1 MVFNTS
7 GGRNTIMLGLLELQ
21 TQIREGKLLPFY
33 IFTGEEIELQNIY
46 LKQMGNVIRIDKVA
60 DVYNKITSKLISGK
74 FAVYVV
80 RDDMDFIKSEKT
92 WSSISDKIRNAVL
105 VVQVTTPSKCKKFI
119 KELNDCAVEFN
130 HMTTKQLLNV
140 VNIDASVSNK
150 QYFIEACNND
160 LNTINNYLDIFKR
173 AGIKELNKKIV
184 DEYISTKEEVTVF
197 QLADAIMKKD
207 EQLTFRLL
215 DQLLEDKN
223 NVMGIIY
230 AIYSQLHKCVLV
242 EGYRGEKDIAKV
254 TGINSWICNNILRDN
269 RIQPAKL
276 LTALRLVQ
284 KYDKGIKTGKYDT
297 VIACYSLIIEIL
309 SCC

>member
-1 MVFNTS
+1 
-7 GGRNTIMLGLLELQ
+7 MLGLLDLQ
-21 TQIREGKLLPFY
+21 TQIREGSLLPFY
-33 IFTGEEIELQNIY
+33 VFTGEEIELQNIY
-46 LKQMGNVIRIDKVA
+46 LKQMGHVIRVDRVA
-60 DVYNKITSKLISGK
+60 DIYNKITSKLISGK

-92 WSSISDKIRNAVL
+92 WSSISDRIRNAVL
-105 VVQVTTPSKCKKFI
+105 VIQVTTPNKCKKFI
-119 KELNDCAVEFN
+119 KELNDCVVEFN

-140 VNIDASVSNK
+140 VNMDCSVSNK

-184 DEYISTKEEVTVF
+184 DEYIPTKEDVTVF
-197 QLADAIMKKD
+197 QLADAVMRKD

-215 DQLLEDKN
+215 DRLLEDKN

-242 EGYRGEKDIAKV
+242 EGYRGEKNISKV

-269 RIQPAKL
+269 RIEPSKL

-284 KYDKGIKTGKYDT
+284 KYDKGIKTGKYDG
-297 VIACYSLIIEIL
+297 VMACYSLIVEIL

>member
-1 MVFNTS
+1 
-7 GGRNTIMLGLLELQ
+7 MLGLLDLQ
-21 TQIREGKLLPFY
+21 TQIREGSLLPFY

-46 LKQMGNVIRIDKVA
+46 LKQMGNVIRVDRVA
-60 DVYNKITSKLISGK
+60 DIYNKITSKLISGK

-92 WSSISDKIRNAVL
+92 WGSISDRIRNAVL
-105 VVQVTTPSKCKKFI
+105 VIQVTTPNKCKKFI
-119 KELNDCAVEFN
+119 KELNDCVVEFN

-140 VNIDASVSNK
+140 VNMDCSVSNK

-173 AGIKELNKKIV
+173 VGIKELNKKIV
-184 DEYISTKEEVTVF
+184 DEYIPTKEDVTVF
-197 QLADAIMKKD
+197 QLADAVMRKD
-207 EQLTFRLL
+207 EQLTFKLL

-242 EGYRGEKDIAKV
+242 EGYRGEKNISKV

-269 RIQPAKL
+269 RIEPSKL

-284 KYDKGIKTGKYDT
+284 KYDKGIKTGKYDG
-297 VIACYSLIIEIL
+297 VIACYSLIVEIL

>member
-1 MVFNTS
+1 
-7 GGRNTIMLGLLELQ
+7 MLGLLDLQ
-21 TQIREGKLLPFY
+21 TQIREGSLLPFY
-33 IFTGEEIELQNIY
+33 VFTGEEIELQNIY
-46 LKQMGNVIRIDKVA
+46 LKQMGDVIRVDRVA
-60 DVYNKITSKLISGK
+60 DIYNKITSKLISGK

-92 WSSISDKIRNAVL
+92 WGSISDRIRNAVL
-105 VVQVTTPSKCKKFI
+105 VIQVTTPNKCKKFI
-119 KELNDCAVEFN
+119 KELNDCVVEFN

-140 VNIDASVSNK
+140 VNMDCSVSNK

-173 AGIKELNKKIV
+173 VGIKELNKKIV
-184 DEYISTKEEVTVF
+184 DEYIPTKEDVTVF
-197 QLADAIMKKD
+197 QLADAVMRKD

-242 EGYRGEKDIAKV
+242 EGYRGEKNISKV

-269 RIQPAKL
+269 RIEPSKL

-284 KYDKGIKTGKYDT
+284 KYDKGIKTGKYDG
-297 VIACYSLIIEIL
+297 VMACYSLIVEIL

>member
-1 MVFNTS
+1 
-7 GGRNTIMLGLLELQ
+7 MLGLLDLQ
-21 TQIREGKLLPFY
+21 TQIREGSLLPFY

-46 LKQMGNVIRIDKVA
+46 LKQMGDVIRVDRVA
-60 DVYNKITSKLISGK
+60 DIYNKITSKLISGK

-92 WSSISDKIRNAVL
+92 WGSISDRIRNAVL
-105 VVQVTTPSKCKKFI
+105 VIQVTTPSKCKKFL
-119 KELNDCAVEFN
+119 KELNDCVVEFN

-140 VNIDASVSNK
+140 VNMDCSVSNK

-184 DEYISTKEEVTVF
+184 DEYIPTKEDVTVF
-197 QLADAIMKKD
+197 QLADAVMRKD
-207 EQLTFRLL
+207 EQLTFKLL

-242 EGYRGEKDIAKV
+242 EGYRGEKNISKV

-269 RIQPAKL
+269 RIEPPKL

-284 KYDKGIKTGKYDT
+284 KYDKGIKTGKYDG
-297 VIACYSLIIEIL
+297 VIACYSLIVEIL

>member
-1 MVFNTS
+1 
-7 GGRNTIMLGLLELQ
+7 MLGLLDLQ
-21 TQIREGKLLPFY
+21 TQIREGSLLPFY
-33 IFTGEEIELQNIY
+33 IFIGEEIELQNIY
-46 LKQMGNVIRIDKVA
+46 LKQMGNVIRVDRVA
-60 DVYNKITSKLISGK
+60 DIYNKITSKLISGK

-92 WSSISDKIRNAVL
+92 WGSISDRIRNAVL
-105 VVQVTTPSKCKKFI
+105 VIQVTTPNKCKKFI
-119 KELNDCAVEFN
+119 KELNDCVVEFN

-140 VNIDASVSNK
+140 VNMDCSVSNK

-173 AGIKELNKKIV
+173 VGIKELNKKIV
-184 DEYISTKEEVTVF
+184 DEYIPTKEDVTVF
-197 QLADAIMKKD
+197 QLADAVMRKD

-242 EGYRGEKDIAKV
+242 EGYRGEKNISKV

-269 RIQPAKL
+269 RIEPPKL

-284 KYDKGIKTGKYDT
+284 KYDKGIKTGKYEG
-297 VIACYSLIIEIL
+297 VMACYSLIVEIL

>member
-1 MVFNTS
+1 
-7 GGRNTIMLGLLELQ
+7 MLGLLDLQ
-21 TQIREGKLLPFY
+21 TQIREGSLLPFY

-46 LKQMGNVIRIDKVA
+46 LKQMGNVIRVDRVA
-60 DVYNKITSKLISGK
+60 DIYNKITSKLISGK
-74 FAVYVV
+74 FIVYVV

-92 WSSISDKIRNAVL
+92 WSSISDRIRNVVL
-105 VVQVTTPSKCKKFI
+105 VIQVTTPNKCKKFI
-119 KELNDCAVEFN
+119 KELNDCVVEFN

-140 VNIDASVSNK
+140 VNMDCSVSNK

-184 DEYISTKEEVTVF
+184 DEYIPTKEDVTVF
-197 QLADAIMKKD
+197 QLADAVMRKD
-207 EQLTFRLL
+207 EQLTFKLL
-215 DQLLEDKN
+215 DRLLEDKN

-242 EGYRGEKDIAKV
+242 EGYRGEKNISKV

-269 RIQPAKL
+269 RIEPPKL

-284 KYDKGIKTGKYDT
+284 KYDKGIKTGKYDG
-297 VIACYSLIIEIL
+297 VMACYSLIVEIL

>member
-1 MVFNTS
+1 
-7 GGRNTIMLGLLELQ
+7 MLGLLDLQ
-21 TQIREGKLLPFY
+21 TQIREGSLLPFY
-33 IFTGEEIELQNIY
+33 VFTGEEIELQNIY
-46 LKQMGNVIRIDKVA
+46 LKQMGDVIRVDRVA
-60 DVYNKITSKLISGK
+60 DIYNKITSKLISGK

-92 WSSISDKIRNAVL
+92 WGSISDRIRNAVL
-105 VVQVTTPSKCKKFI
+105 VIQVTTPSKCKKFL
-119 KELNDCAVEFN
+119 KELNDCVVEFN

-140 VNIDASVSNK
+140 VNMDCSVSNK

-184 DEYISTKEEVTVF
+184 DEYIPTKEDVTVF
-197 QLADAIMKKD
+197 QLADAVMRKD

-242 EGYRGEKDIAKV
+242 EGYRGEKNISKV

-269 RIQPAKL
+269 RIEPPKL

-284 KYDKGIKTGKYDT
+284 KYDKGIKTGKYDG
-297 VIACYSLIIEIL
+297 VMACYSLIVEIL

>member
-1 MVFNTS
+1 
-7 GGRNTIMLGLLELQ
+7 MLGLLDLQ
-21 TQIREGKLLPFY
+21 TQIREGSLLPFY

-46 LKQMGNVIRIDKVA
+46 LKQMGNVIRVDRVA
-60 DVYNKITSKLISGK
+60 DIYNKITSKLISGK
-74 FAVYVV
+74 FTVYVV

-92 WSSISDKIRNAVL
+92 WGSISDRIRNAVL
-105 VVQVTTPSKCKKFI
+105 VIQVTTPSKCKKFI
-119 KELNDCAVEFN
+119 KELNDCVVEFN

-140 VNIDASVSNK
+140 VNMDCSVSNK

-184 DEYISTKEEVTVF
+184 DEYIPTKEDVTVF
-197 QLADAIMKKD
+197 QLADAVMRKD

-242 EGYRGEKDIAKV
+242 EGYRGEKNISKV

-269 RIQPAKL
+269 RIEPSKL

-284 KYDKGIKTGKYDT
+284 KYDKGIKTGKYDG
-297 VIACYSLIIEIL
+297 VMACYSLIVEIL

>member
-1 MVFNTS
+1 
-7 GGRNTIMLGLLELQ
+7 MLGLLDLQ
-21 TQIREGKLLPFY
+21 TQIREGSLLPFY

-46 LKQMGNVIRIDKVA
+46 LKQMGNVIRVDRVA
-60 DVYNKITSKLISGK
+60 DIYNKITSKLISGK

-92 WSSISDKIRNAVL
+92 WGSINDRIRNAVL
-105 VVQVTTPSKCKKFI
+105 VIQVTTPNKCKKFI
-119 KELNDCAVEFN
+119 KELNDCVVEFN

-140 VNIDASVSNK
+140 VNMDCSVSNK

-184 DEYISTKEEVTVF
+184 DEYIPTKEDVTVF
-197 QLADAIMKKD
+197 QLADAVMRKD

-242 EGYRGEKDIAKV
+242 EGYRGEKNISKV

-269 RIQPAKL
+269 RIEPSKL

-284 KYDKGIKTGKYDT
+284 KYDKGIKIGKYDG
-297 VIACYSLIIEIL
+297 VMACYSLIVEIL

>member
-1 MVFNTS
+1 
-7 GGRNTIMLGLLELQ
+7 MLGLLDLQ
-21 TQIREGKLLPFY
+21 TQIREGSLLPFY

-46 LKQMGNVIRIDKVA
+46 LKQMGDVIRVDRVA
-60 DVYNKITSKLISGK
+60 DIYNKITSKLISGK

-92 WSSISDKIRNAVL
+92 WGSISDRIRNAVL
-105 VVQVTTPSKCKKFI
+105 VIQVTTPNKCKKFI
-119 KELNDCAVEFN
+119 KELNDCVVEFN

-140 VNIDASVSNK
+140 VNMDCSVSNK

-184 DEYISTKEEVTVF
+184 DEYIPTKEDVTVF
-197 QLADAIMKKD
+197 QLADAVMRKD

-242 EGYRGEKDIAKV
+242 EGYRGEKNISKV

-269 RIQPAKL
+269 RIEPSKL

-284 KYDKGIKTGKYDT
+284 KYDKGIKTGKYDG
-297 VIACYSLIIEIL
+297 VMACYSLIVEIL

>member
-1 MVFNTS
+1 
-7 GGRNTIMLGLLELQ
+7 MLGLLDLQ
-21 TQIREGKLLPFY
+21 TQIREGSLLPFY

-46 LKQMGNVIRIDKVA
+46 LKQMGNVIRVDRVA
-60 DVYNKITSKLISGK
+60 DIYNKITSKLISGK

-92 WSSISDKIRNAVL
+92 WGSISDRIRNAVL
-105 VVQVTTPSKCKKFI
+105 VIQVTTPNKCKKFI
-119 KELNDCAVEFN
+119 KELNDCVVEFN

-140 VNIDASVSNK
+140 VNMDCSVSNK

-184 DEYISTKEEVTVF
+184 DEYIPTKEDVTVF
-197 QLADAIMKKD
+197 QLADAVMRKD
-207 EQLTFRLL
+207 EQLTFKLL

-242 EGYRGEKDIAKV
+242 EGYRGEKNISKV

-269 RIQPAKL
+269 RIEPPKL

-284 KYDKGIKTGKYDT
+284 KYDKGIKTGKYDG
-297 VIACYSLIIEIL
+297 VMACYSLIVEIL

>member
-1 MVFNTS
+1 
-7 GGRNTIMLGLLELQ
+7 MLGLLDLQ
-21 TQIREGKLLPFY
+21 TQIREGSLLPFY

-46 LKQMGNVIRIDKVA
+46 LKQMGDVIRVDRVA
-60 DVYNKITSKLISGK
+60 DIYNKITSKLISGK

-92 WSSISDKIRNAVL
+92 WSSISDRIRNAVL
-105 VVQVTTPSKCKKFI
+105 VIQVTTPSKCKKFL
-119 KELNDCAVEFN
+119 KELNDCVVEFN

-140 VNIDASVSNK
+140 VNMDCSVSNK

-184 DEYISTKEEVTVF
+184 DEYIPTKEDVTVF
-197 QLADAIMKKD
+197 QLADAVMRKD

-242 EGYRGEKDIAKV
+242 EGYRGEKNISKV

-269 RIQPAKL
+269 RIEPPKL

-284 KYDKGIKTGKYDT
+284 KYDKGIKTGKYDG
-297 VIACYSLIIEIL
+297 VMACYSLIVEIL

>member
-1 MVFNTS
+1 
-7 GGRNTIMLGLLELQ
+7 MLGLLDLQ
-21 TQIREGKLLPFY
+21 TQIREGSLLPFY
-33 IFTGEEIELQNIY
+33 VFTGEEIELQNIY
-46 LKQMGNVIRIDKVA
+46 LKQMGDVIRVDRVA
-60 DVYNKITSKLISGK
+60 DIYNKITSKLISGK

-92 WSSISDKIRNAVL
+92 WGSISDRIRNAVL
-105 VVQVTTPSKCKKFI
+105 VIQVTTPSKCKKFL
-119 KELNDCAVEFN
+119 KELNDCVVEFN

-140 VNIDASVSNK
+140 VNMDCSVSNK

-160 LNTINNYLDIFKR
+160 LNTINNYLDIFRR

-184 DEYISTKEEVTVF
+184 DEYIATKEDVTVF
-197 QLADAIMKKD
+197 QLADAVMRKD
-207 EQLTFRLL
+207 EQLTFKLL

-242 EGYRGEKDIAKV
+242 EGYRGEKNISKV

-269 RIQPAKL
+269 RIEPPKL

-284 KYDKGIKTGKYDT
+284 KYDKGIKTGKYDG
-297 VIACYSLIIEIL
+297 VIACYSLIVEIL

>member
-1 MVFNTS
+1 
-7 GGRNTIMLGLLELQ
+7 MLGLLDLQ
-21 TQIREGKLLPFY
+21 TQIREGSLLPFY

-46 LKQMGNVIRIDKVA
+46 LKQMGNVIRVDRVA
-60 DVYNKITSKLISGK
+60 DIYNKITSKLISGK

-92 WSSISDKIRNAVL
+92 WGSISDRIRNAVL
-105 VVQVTTPSKCKKFI
+105 VIQVTTPNKCKKFI
-119 KELNDCAVEFN
+119 KELNDCVVEFN

-140 VNIDASVSNK
+140 VNMDCSVSNK

-184 DEYISTKEEVTVF
+184 DEYIPTKEDVTVF
-197 QLADAIMKKD
+197 QLADAVMRKD
-207 EQLTFRLL
+207 EQLTFKLL
-215 DQLLEDKN
+215 DRLLEDKN

-242 EGYRGEKDIAKV
+242 EGYRGEKNISKV

-269 RIQPAKL
+269 RIEPPKL

-284 KYDKGIKTGKYDT
+284 KYDKGIKTGKYDG
-297 VIACYSLIIEIL
+297 VIACYSLIVEIL

>member
-1 MVFNTS
+1 
-7 GGRNTIMLGLLELQ
+7 MLGLLDLQ
-21 TQIREGKLLPFY
+21 GQIREGNLLPFY
-33 IFTGEEIELQNIY
+33 VFIGEEIELQNIY
-46 LKQMGNVIRIDKVA
+46 LKQMGDVVRIDRVA
-60 DVYNKITSKLISGK
+60 DIYNKITSKLISGK

-92 WSSISDKIRNAVL
+92 WGSISNKIRNAIL

-119 KELNDCAVEFN
+119 KELNNCVVEFN

-140 VNIDASVSNK
+140 VNMDCSVSNK

-173 AGIKELNKKIV
+173 SGIKELNKKIV
-184 DEYISTKEEVTVF
+184 DEYIPTKEEVTVF

-223 NVMGIIY
+223 NAMGIIY

-242 EGYRGEKDIAKV
+242 EGYRGEENIAKI
-254 TGINSWICNNILRDN
+254 TGINSWVCNNILRYN
-269 RIQPAKL
+269 RIEPAKL

-284 KYDKGIKTGKYDT
+284 KYDQGVKTGKYEG
-297 VIACYSLIIEIL
+297 VVACYSLIIEIL

>member
-1 MVFNTS
+1 
-7 GGRNTIMLGLLELQ
+7 MLGLLDLQ
-21 TQIREGKLLPFY
+21 TQIREGSLLPFY

-46 LKQMGNVIRIDKVA
+46 LKQMGNVIRVDRVA
-60 DVYNKITSKLISGK
+60 DIYNKITSKLISGK

-92 WSSISDKIRNAVL
+92 WSSISDRIRNAVL
-105 VVQVTTPSKCKKFI
+105 VMQVTTPNKCKKFI
-119 KELNDCAVEFN
+119 KELNDCVVEFN

-140 VNIDASVSNK
+140 VNMDCSVSNK

-173 AGIKELNKKIV
+173 VGIKELNKKIV
-184 DEYISTKEEVTVF
+184 DEYIPTKEDVTVF
-197 QLADAIMKKD
+197 QLADAVMRKD

-242 EGYRGEKDIAKV
+242 EGYRGEKNISKV

-269 RIQPAKL
+269 RIEPSKL

-284 KYDKGIKTGKYDT
+284 KYDKGIKTGKYDG
-297 VIACYSLIIEIL
+297 VIACYSLIVEIL

>member
-1 MVFNTS
+1 
-7 GGRNTIMLGLLELQ
+7 MLGLLDLQ
-21 TQIREGKLLPFY
+21 TQIREGSLLPFY

-46 LKQMGNVIRIDKVA
+46 LKQMGNVIRVDRVA
-60 DVYNKITSKLISGK
+60 DIYNKITSKLISGK

-92 WSSISDKIRNAVL
+92 WSSISDRIRNAVL
-105 VVQVTTPSKCKKFI
+105 VIQVTTPNKCKKFI
-119 KELNDCAVEFN
+119 KELNDCVVEFN

-140 VNIDASVSNK
+140 VNMDCSVSNK

-173 AGIKELNKKIV
+173 VGIKELNKKIV
-184 DEYISTKEEVTVF
+184 DEYIPTKEDVTVF
-197 QLADAIMKKD
+197 QLADAVMRKD

-242 EGYRGEKDIAKV
+242 EGYRGEKNISKV

-269 RIQPAKL
+269 RIEPSKL

-284 KYDKGIKTGKYDT
+284 KYDKGIKTGKYDG
-297 VIACYSLIIEIL
+297 VIACYSLIVEIL

>member
-1 MVFNTS
+1 
-7 GGRNTIMLGLLELQ
+7 MLGLLDLQ
-21 TQIREGKLLPFY
+21 TQIREGSLLPFY

-46 LKQMGNVIRIDKVA
+46 LKQMGDVIRVDRVA
-60 DVYNKITSKLISGK
+60 DIYNKITSKLISGK

-92 WSSISDKIRNAVL
+92 WGSISDRIRNAVL
-105 VVQVTTPSKCKKFI
+105 VIQVTTPSKCKKFL
-119 KELNDCAVEFN
+119 KELNDCVVEFN

-140 VNIDASVSNK
+140 VNMDCSVSNK

-184 DEYISTKEEVTVF
+184 DEYIPTKEDVTVF
-197 QLADAIMKKD
+197 QLADAVMRKD
-207 EQLTFRLL
+207 EQLTFKLL

-242 EGYRGEKDIAKV
+242 EGYRGEKNISKV

-269 RIQPAKL
+269 RIEPPKL

-284 KYDKGIKTGKYDT
+284 KYDKGIKTGKYDG
-297 VIACYSLIIEIL
+297 VMACYSLIVEIL
-309 SCC
+309 SYC

>member
-1 MVFNTS
+1 
-7 GGRNTIMLGLLELQ
+7 MLGLLDLQ
-21 TQIREGKLLPFY
+21 TQIREGSLLPFY

-46 LKQMGNVIRIDKVA
+46 LKQMGDVIRVDRVA
-60 DVYNKITSKLISGK
+60 DIYNKITSKLISGK

-92 WSSISDKIRNAVL
+92 WSSISDRIRNAVL
-105 VVQVTTPSKCKKFI
+105 VIQVTTPSKCKKFI
-119 KELNDCAVEFN
+119 KELNDCVVEFN

-140 VNIDASVSNK
+140 VNMDCSVSNK

-184 DEYISTKEEVTVF
+184 DEYIPTKEDVTVF
-197 QLADAIMKKD
+197 QLADAVMRKD
-207 EQLTFRLL
+207 EQLTFKLL

-242 EGYRGEKDIAKV
+242 EGYRGEKNISKV

-269 RIQPAKL
+269 RIEPPKL

-284 KYDKGIKTGKYDT
+284 KYDKGIKTGKYDG
-297 VIACYSLIIEIL
+297 VMACYSLIVEIL

>member
-1 MVFNTS
+1 
-7 GGRNTIMLGLLELQ
+7 MLGLLDLQ
-21 TQIREGKLLPFY
+21 TQIREGSLLPFY

-46 LKQMGNVIRIDKVA
+46 LKQMSNVIRVDRVA
-60 DVYNKITSKLISGK
+60 DIYNKITSKLISGK

-92 WSSISDKIRNAVL
+92 WSSISDRIRNAVL
-105 VVQVTTPSKCKKFI
+105 VIQVTTPNKCKKFI
-119 KELNDCAVEFN
+119 KELNDCVVEFN

-140 VNIDASVSNK
+140 VNMDCSVSNK

-173 AGIKELNKKIV
+173 VGIKELNKKIV
-184 DEYISTKEEVTVF
+184 DEYIPTKEDVTVF
-197 QLADAIMKKD
+197 QLADAVMRKD

-242 EGYRGEKDIAKV
+242 EGYRGEKNISKV

-269 RIQPAKL
+269 RIEPSKL

-284 KYDKGIKTGKYDT
+284 KYDKGIKTGKYDG
-297 VIACYSLIIEIL
+297 VMACYSLIVEIL

>member
-1 MVFNTS
+1 
-7 GGRNTIMLGLLELQ
+7 MLGLLDLQ
-21 TQIREGKLLPFY
+21 GQIREGNLLPFY

-46 LKQMGNVIRIDKVA
+46 LKQMGNVVRIDRVA
-60 DVYNKITSKLISGK
+60 DIYNKITSKLISGK

-92 WSSISDKIRNAVL
+92 WGSISNKIRNAVL

-119 KELNDCAVEFN
+119 KELNNCVVEFN
-130 HMTTKQLLNV
+130 HMTTKQLLSV
-140 VNIDASVSNK
+140 VNMKGSVSNK

-173 AGIKELNKKIV
+173 SGIKELNKKIV
-184 DEYISTKEEVTVF
+184 DEYIPTKEEVTVF

-223 NVMGIIY
+223 NAMGIIY

-242 EGYRGEKDIAKV
+242 EGYRGEEDIAKI
-254 TGINSWICNNILRDN
+254 TGINSWICNNILRYN
-269 RIQPAKL
+269 RIEPAKL

-284 KYDKGIKTGKYDT
+284 KYDQGVKTGKYEG
-297 VIACYSLIIEIL
+297 VVACYSLIIEIL

>member
-1 MVFNTS
+1 
-7 GGRNTIMLGLLELQ
+7 MLGLLDLQ
-21 TQIREGKLLPFY
+21 TQIREGSLLPFY

-46 LKQMGNVIRIDKVA
+46 LKQMGDVIRVDRVA
-60 DVYNKITSKLISGK
+60 DIYNKITSKLISGK

-92 WSSISDKIRNAVL
+92 WGSISDRIRNAVL
-105 VVQVTTPSKCKKFI
+105 VIQVTTPSKCKKFL
-119 KELNDCAVEFN
+119 KELNDCVVEFN

-140 VNIDASVSNK
+140 VNMDCSVSNK

-184 DEYISTKEEVTVF
+184 DEYIATKEDVTVF
-197 QLADAIMKKD
+197 QLADAVMRKD
-207 EQLTFRLL
+207 EQLTFKLL

-242 EGYRGEKDIAKV
+242 EGYRGEKNISKV

-269 RIQPAKL
+269 RIEPPKL

-284 KYDKGIKTGKYDT
+284 KYDKGIKTGKYDG
-297 VIACYSLIIEIL
+297 VIACYSLIVEIL

>member
-1 MVFNTS
+1 
-7 GGRNTIMLGLLELQ
+7 MLGLLDLQ
-21 TQIREGKLLPFY
+21 TQIREGSLLPFY

-46 LKQMGNVIRIDKVA
+46 LKQMGNVIRVDRVA
-60 DVYNKITSKLISGK
+60 DIYNKITSKLISGK
-74 FAVYVV
+74 FTVYVV

-92 WSSISDKIRNAVL
+92 WGSISDRIRNAVL
-105 VVQVTTPSKCKKFI
+105 VIQVTTPSKCKKFI
-119 KELNDCAVEFN
+119 KELNDCVVEFN

-140 VNIDASVSNK
+140 VNMDCSVSNK

-173 AGIKELNKKIV
+173 TGIKELNKKIV
-184 DEYISTKEEVTVF
+184 DEYISTKEDVTVF
-197 QLADAIMKKD
+197 QLADAVMRKD
-207 EQLTFRLL
+207 EQLTFKLL
-215 DQLLEDKN
+215 DRLLEDKN

-242 EGYRGEKDIAKV
+242 EGYRGEKNISKV

-269 RIQPAKL
+269 RIEPSKL

-284 KYDKGIKTGKYDT
+284 KYDKGIKTGKYDG
-297 VIACYSLIIEIL
+297 VMACYSLIVEIL

>member
-1 MVFNTS
+1 
-7 GGRNTIMLGLLELQ
+7 MLGLLDLQ
-21 TQIREGKLLPFY
+21 GQIREGNLLPFY

-46 LKQMGNVIRIDKVA
+46 LKQMGNVVRIDRVA
-60 DVYNKITSKLISGK
+60 DIYNKITSKLISGK

-92 WSSISDKIRNAVL
+92 WGSISNKIRNAVL

-119 KELNDCAVEFN
+119 KDLNDCVVEFN

-140 VNIDASVSNK
+140 VNMDCSVSNK

-173 AGIKELNKKIV
+173 SGIKELNKKIV
-184 DEYISTKEEVTVF
+184 DEYIPTKEEVTVF

-223 NVMGIIY
+223 NAMGIIY

-242 EGYRGEKDIAKV
+242 EGYRGEEDIAKI
-254 TGINSWICNNILRDN
+254 TGINSWICNNILRYN
-269 RIQPAKL
+269 RIEPAKL

-284 KYDKGIKTGKYDT
+284 KYDQGVKTGKYEG
-297 VIACYSLIIEIL
+297 VVACYSLIIEIL

>member
-1 MVFNTS
+1 
-7 GGRNTIMLGLLELQ
+7 MLGLLDLQ
-21 TQIREGKLLPFY
+21 TQIREGSLLPFY

-46 LKQMGNVIRIDKVA
+46 LKQMGNVIRVDRVA
-60 DVYNKITSKLISGK
+60 DIYNKITSKLISGK

-92 WSSISDKIRNAVL
+92 WGSISDRIRNAVL
-105 VVQVTTPSKCKKFI
+105 VIQVTTPNKCKKFI
-119 KELNDCAVEFN
+119 KELNDCVVEFN

-140 VNIDASVSNK
+140 VNMNCSVSNK

-184 DEYISTKEEVTVF
+184 DEYIPTKEDVTVF
-197 QLADAIMKKD
+197 QLADAVMRKD
-207 EQLTFRLL
+207 EQLTFKLL
-215 DQLLEDKN
+215 DRLLEDKN

-242 EGYRGEKDIAKV
+242 EGYRGEKNISKV

-269 RIQPAKL
+269 RIEPSKL

-284 KYDKGIKTGKYDT
+284 KYDKGIKTGKYDG
-297 VIACYSLIIEIL
+297 VMACYSLIVEIL

>member
-1 MVFNTS
+1 
-7 GGRNTIMLGLLELQ
+7 MLGLLDLQ
-21 TQIREGKLLPFY
+21 TQIREGSLLPFY

-46 LKQMGNVIRIDKVA
+46 LKQMGNVIRVDRVA
-60 DVYNKITSKLISGK
+60 DIYNKITSKLISGK

-92 WSSISDKIRNAVL
+92 WVSISDRIRNAVL
-105 VVQVTTPSKCKKFI
+105 VIQVTTPNKCKKFI
-119 KELNDCAVEFN
+119 KELNDCVVEFN

-140 VNIDASVSNK
+140 VNMDCSVSNK

-184 DEYISTKEEVTVF
+184 DEYIPTKEDVTVF
-197 QLADAIMKKD
+197 QLADAVMRKD
-207 EQLTFRLL
+207 EQLTFKLL

-242 EGYRGEKDIAKV
+242 EGYRGEKNISKV

-269 RIQPAKL
+269 RIEPSKL

-284 KYDKGIKTGKYDT
+284 KYDKGIKTGKYDG
-297 VIACYSLIIEIL
+297 VMACYSLIVEIL

>member
-1 MVFNTS
+1 
-7 GGRNTIMLGLLELQ
+7 MLGLLDLQ
-21 TQIREGKLLPFY
+21 TQIREGSLLPFY

-46 LKQMGNVIRIDKVA
+46 LKQMGNVIRVDRVA
-60 DVYNKITSKLISGK
+60 DIYNKITSKLISGK

-92 WSSISDKIRNAVL
+92 WGSISDRIRNAVL
-105 VVQVTTPSKCKKFI
+105 VIQVTTPSKCKKFL
-119 KELNDCAVEFN
+119 KELNDCVVEFN

-140 VNIDASVSNK
+140 VNMDCSVSNK

-184 DEYISTKEEVTVF
+184 DEYIPTKEDVTVF
-197 QLADAIMKKD
+197 QLADAVMRKD

-242 EGYRGEKDIAKV
+242 EGYRGEKNISKV

-269 RIQPAKL
+269 RIEPPKL

-284 KYDKGIKTGKYDT
+284 KYDKGIKTGKYDG
-297 VIACYSLIIEIL
+297 VMACYSLIVEIL

>member
-1 MVFNTS
+1 
-7 GGRNTIMLGLLELQ
+7 MLGLLDLQ
-21 TQIREGKLLPFY
+21 TQIREGSLLPFY

-46 LKQMGNVIRIDKVA
+46 LKQMGNVIRVDRVA
-60 DVYNKITSKLISGK
+60 DIYNKITSKLISGK
-74 FAVYVV
+74 FIVYVV

-92 WSSISDKIRNAVL
+92 WSSISDRIRNAVL
-105 VVQVTTPSKCKKFI
+105 VIQVTTPNKCKKFI
-119 KELNDCAVEFN
+119 KELNDCVVEFN

-140 VNIDASVSNK
+140 VNMDCSVSNK

-184 DEYISTKEEVTVF
+184 DEYISTKEDVTVF
-197 QLADAIMKKD
+197 QLADAVMRKD
-207 EQLTFRLL
+207 EQLTFKLL
-215 DQLLEDKN
+215 DRLLEDKN

-242 EGYRGEKDIAKV
+242 EGYRGEKNISKV

-269 RIQPAKL
+269 RIEPSKL

-284 KYDKGIKTGKYDT
+284 KYDKGIKTGKYDG
-297 VIACYSLIIEIL
+297 VIACYSLIVEIL

>member
-1 MVFNTS
+1 
-7 GGRNTIMLGLLELQ
+7 MLGLLDLQ
-21 TQIREGKLLPFY
+21 TQIREGSLLPFY
-33 IFTGEEIELQNIY
+33 VFTGEEIELQNIY
-46 LKQMGNVIRIDKVA
+46 LKQMGDVIRVDRVA
-60 DVYNKITSKLISGK
+60 DIYNKITSKLISGK

-92 WSSISDKIRNAVL
+92 WGSISDRIRNAVL
-105 VVQVTTPSKCKKFI
+105 VIQVTTPNKCKKFI
-119 KELNDCAVEFN
+119 KELNDCVVEFN

-140 VNIDASVSNK
+140 VNMGCSVSNK

-184 DEYISTKEEVTVF
+184 DEYIPTKEDVTVF
-197 QLADAIMKKD
+197 QLADAVMRKD
-207 EQLTFRLL
+207 EQLTFKLL

-242 EGYRGEKDIAKV
+242 EGYRGEKDISKI
-254 TGINSWICNNILRDN
+254 TGINGWICKNILQYN
-269 RIQPAKL
+269 RIEPPKL
-276 LTALRLVQ
+276 LAALRLVQ
-284 KYDKGIKTGKYDT
+284 KYDKGIKTGKYDG
-297 VIACYSLIIEIL
+297 VVACYSLIVEIL
-309 SCC
+309 SSC

>member
-1 MVFNTS
+1 
-7 GGRNTIMLGLLELQ
+7 MLGLLDLQ
-21 TQIREGKLLPFY
+21 TQIREGSLLPFY

-46 LKQMGNVIRIDKVA
+46 LKQMGNVIRVDRVA
-60 DVYNKITSKLISGK
+60 DIYNKITSKLISGK

-92 WSSISDKIRNAVL
+92 WGSISDRIRNAVL
-105 VVQVTTPSKCKKFI
+105 IIQVTTSNKCKKFI
-119 KELNDCAVEFN
+119 KELNDCVVEFN

-140 VNIDASVSNK
+140 VNMDCSVSNK

-173 AGIKELNKKIV
+173 VGIKELNKKIV
-184 DEYISTKEEVTVF
+184 DEYIPTKEDVTVF
-197 QLADAIMKKD
+197 QLADAVMRKD

-242 EGYRGEKDIAKV
+242 EGYRGEKNISKV

-269 RIQPAKL
+269 RIEPSKL

-284 KYDKGIKTGKYDT
+284 KYDKGIKTGKYDG
-297 VIACYSLIIEIL
+297 VMACYSLIVEIL

>member
-1 MVFNTS
+1 
-7 GGRNTIMLGLLELQ
+7 MLGLLDLQ
-21 TQIREGKLLPFY
+21 TQIREGSLLPFY

-46 LKQMGNVIRIDKVA
+46 LKQMGDVIRVDRVA
-60 DVYNKITSKLISGK
+60 DIYNKITSKLISGK

-92 WSSISDKIRNAVL
+92 WGSISDRIRNAVL
-105 VVQVTTPSKCKKFI
+105 VIQVTTPNKCKKFI
-119 KELNDCAVEFN
+119 KDLNDCVVEFN

-140 VNIDASVSNK
+140 VNMDCSVSNK

-184 DEYISTKEEVTVF
+184 DEYIPTKEDVTVF
-197 QLADAIMKKD
+197 QLADAVMRKD
-207 EQLTFRLL
+207 EQLTFKLL

-242 EGYRGEKDIAKV
+242 EGYRGEKNISKV

-269 RIQPAKL
+269 RIEPSKL

-284 KYDKGIKTGKYDT
+284 KYDKGIKTGKYDG
-297 VIACYSLIIEIL
+297 VMACYSLIVEIL

>member
-1 MVFNTS
+1 
-7 GGRNTIMLGLLELQ
+7 MLGLLDLQ
-21 TQIREGKLLPFY
+21 TQIREGSLLPFY

-46 LKQMGNVIRIDKVA
+46 LKQMGDVIRVDRVA
-60 DVYNKITSKLISGK
+60 DIYNKITSKLISGK

-92 WSSISDKIRNAVL
+92 WGSISDRIRNAVL
-105 VVQVTTPSKCKKFI
+105 VIQVTTPNKCKKFI
-119 KELNDCAVEFN
+119 KELNDCVVEFN

-140 VNIDASVSNK
+140 VNMDCSVSNK

-184 DEYISTKEEVTVF
+184 DEYIPTKEDVTVF
-197 QLADAIMKKD
+197 QLADAVMRKD
-207 EQLTFRLL
+207 EQLTFKLL

-242 EGYRGEKDIAKV
+242 EGYRGEKNISKV

-269 RIQPAKL
+269 RIEPSKL

-284 KYDKGIKTGKYDT
+284 KYDKGIKTGKYDG
-297 VIACYSLIIEIL
+297 VIACYSLIVEIL

>member
-1 MVFNTS
+1 
-7 GGRNTIMLGLLELQ
+7 MLGLLDLQ
-21 TQIREGKLLPFY
+21 TQIREGSLLPFY

-46 LKQMGNVIRIDKVA
+46 LKQMGNVIRVDRVA
-60 DVYNKITSKLISGK
+60 DIYNKITSKLISGK

-92 WSSISDKIRNAVL
+92 WSSISDRIRNVVL
-105 VVQVTTPSKCKKFI
+105 VIQVTTPNKCKKFI
-119 KELNDCAVEFN
+119 KELNDCVVEFN

-140 VNIDASVSNK
+140 VNMDCSVSNK

-173 AGIKELNKKIV
+173 AGITELNKKIV
-184 DEYISTKEEVTVF
+184 DEYIPTKEDVTVF
-197 QLADAIMKKD
+197 QLADAVMRKD
-207 EQLTFRLL
+207 EQLTFKLL

-242 EGYRGEKDIAKV
+242 EGYRGEKNISKV

-269 RIQPAKL
+269 RIEPSKL

-284 KYDKGIKTGKYDT
+284 KYDKGIKTGKYDG
-297 VIACYSLIIEIL
+297 VIACYSLIVEIL

>member
-1 MVFNTS
+1 
-7 GGRNTIMLGLLELQ
+7 MLGLLDLQ
-21 TQIREGKLLPFY
+21 TQIREGSLLPFY

-46 LKQMGNVIRIDKVA
+46 LKQMSNVIRVDRVA
-60 DVYNKITSKLISGK
+60 DIYNKITSKLISGK

-92 WSSISDKIRNAVL
+92 WTSISGRIRNAVL
-105 VVQVTTPSKCKKFI
+105 VIQVTTPNKCKKFI
-119 KELNDCAVEFN
+119 KELNDCVVEFN

-140 VNIDASVSNK
+140 VNMDCSVSNK

-173 AGIKELNKKIV
+173 VGIKELNKKIV
-184 DEYISTKEEVTVF
+184 DEYIPTKEDVTVF
-197 QLADAIMKKD
+197 QLADAVMRKD

-242 EGYRGEKDIAKV
+242 EGYRGEKNISKV

-269 RIQPAKL
+269 RIEPSKL

-284 KYDKGIKTGKYDT
+284 KYDKGIKTGKYDG
-297 VIACYSLIIEIL
+297 VMACYSLIVEIL

>member
-1 MVFNTS
+1 
-7 GGRNTIMLGLLELQ
+7 MLGLLELQ
-21 TQIREGKLLPFY
+21 GQIREGNLLPFY

-46 LKQMGNVIRIDKVA
+46 LKQMGNVVRIDRVA
-60 DVYNKITSKLISGK
+60 DIYNKITSKLIGGK

-80 RDDMDFIKSEKT
+80 RDDMDFIKSGKT
-92 WSSISDKIRNAVL
+92 WGSISNKIRNAVL
-105 VVQVTTPSKCKKFI
+105 VVQVTTPNKCKKFI
-119 KELNDCAVEFN
+119 KELNNCVVEFN
-130 HMTTKQLLNV
+130 HMTTKQLLSV
-140 VNIDASVSNK
+140 VNMKGSVSNK

-173 AGIKELNKKIV
+173 SGIKELNKKIV
-184 DEYISTKEEVTVF
+184 DEYIPTKEEVTVF

-223 NVMGIIY
+223 NAMGIIY

-242 EGYRGEKDIAKV
+242 EGYRGEEDIAKI
-254 TGINSWICNNILRDN
+254 TGINSWICNNILRYN
-269 RIQPAKL
+269 RIEPAKL

-284 KYDKGIKTGKYDT
+284 KYDQGVKTGKYEG
-297 VIACYSLIIEIL
+297 VVACYSLIIEIL

>member
-1 MVFNTS
+1 
-7 GGRNTIMLGLLELQ
+7 MLGLLDLQ
-21 TQIREGKLLPFY
+21 TQIREGSLLPFY

-46 LKQMGNVIRIDKVA
+46 LKQMGDVIRVDRVA
-60 DVYNKITSKLISGK
+60 DIYNKITSKLISGK

-92 WSSISDKIRNAVL
+92 WGSISDRIRNAVL
-105 VVQVTTPSKCKKFI
+105 VIQVTTPSKCKKFL
-119 KELNDCAVEFN
+119 KELNDCVVEFN

-140 VNIDASVSNK
+140 VNMDCSVSNK

-184 DEYISTKEEVTVF
+184 DEYIPTKEDVTVF
-197 QLADAIMKKD
+197 QLADAVMRKD
-207 EQLTFRLL
+207 EQLTFKLL

-242 EGYRGEKDIAKV
+242 EGYRGEKNISEV

-269 RIQPAKL
+269 RIEPPKL

-284 KYDKGIKTGKYDT
+284 KYDKGIKTGKYDG
-297 VIACYSLIIEIL
+297 VMACYSLIVEIL